1 MILPHPDLAACSMCR
16 AKQFSSEI
24 YYTYLVVRPEA
35 KLVLR
40 FSHIVV
46 MWDVCH
52 YAAGCR
58 IPYIVNEQILMYE
71 TLGVYLPLSLT
82 SGTKSLV
89 MSIYIQAININAEY
103 MKHVISGLRT
113 DCKKKDI

>member
-1 MILPHPDLAACSMCR
+1 MILPHPDLAACIMCR

-46 MWDVCH
+46 VWDVRH
-52 YAAGCR
+52 YAAGPRFPC
-58 IPYIVNEQILMYE
+58 IVNEQILIYE
-71 TLGVYLPLSLT
+71 TRDVYLPLSLK

-89 MSIYIQAININAEY
+89 MSICIPSININAEY
-103 MKHVISGLRT
+103 LKHVINGLRT